1 MQIKL
6 SNNFGKNLYIIYEF
20 ISKDKLSAAQNFKKE
35 LLKTIKA
42 LSDFPLKYRK
52 SYYFDDENIRDLTFK
67 GYTIVYEVDFDK
79 KEIFVF
85 HIFNKNLPINIKK
98 ENENDSY

>member
-6 SNNFGKNLYIIYEF
+6 SNNFEKNLYIIYEF

-52 SYYFDDENIRDLTFK
+52 SNMI
-67 GYTIVYEVDFDK
+67 
-79 KEIFVF
+79 
-85 HIFNKNLPINIKK
+85 
-98 ENENDSY
+98 

>member
-1 MQIKL
+1 M
-6 SNNFGKNLYIIYEF
+6 
-20 ISKDKLSAAQNFKKE
+20 
-35 LLKTIKA
+35 
-42 LSDFPLKYRK
+42 
-52 SYYFDDENIRDLTFK
+52 TFK

>member
-6 SNNFGKNLYIIYEF
+6 SNNFEKNLYIIYEF

-35 LLKTIKA
+35 L
-42 LSDFPLKYRK
+42 
-52 SYYFDDENIRDLTFK
+52 
-67 GYTIVYEVDFDK
+67 
-79 KEIFVF
+79 FVF

>member
-6 SNNFGKNLYIIYEF
+6 SNNFEKNLYIIYEF

-42 LSDFPLKYRK
+42 LLLR
-52 SYYFDDENIRDLTFK
+52 RM
-67 GYTIVYEVDFDK
+67 
-79 KEIFVF
+79 
-85 HIFNKNLPINIKK
+85 NLASTAH
-98 ENENDSY
+98 EHLAS